1 MPRLAKSLEQL
12 RDQVD
17 AIAPNRNTS
26 NDGWIGDEAHAA
38 RVSDHNPDAA
48 GVVHALDITKDTAH
62 GVDVQKIADDIIA
75 SDDKRVAYLIHAG
88 RIANPDIQN
97 WKWRARNKGPDD
109 HAEHLH
115 ISVKSDPALADDV
128 SPWPV
133 QASSPSGQIITQP
146 KLKRGDRGEWIRE
159 LQRLLGIEQ
168 DGEFGEMTENA
179 VRAFQEH
186 HDLAVDGI
194 AGRYTWRALL
204 PATPQQSE
212 PRRIFSNIKATVF
225 NDAQLA
231 YGPRPADTVGVSL
244 PARFEKPLKLW
255 LRNRANGLTTIGDV
269 IDVGPWNT
277 NDPYW
282 ERNGRPQAESGTD
295 KQGRRTN
302 RAGIDLY
309 PETARRLGIAFGISD
324 GKVSYG
330 DAQVDWGFADE
341 MPTPPAEDADAS
353 IKQALAEIEAVLRR
367 RFTAATGRET

>member
-38 RVSDHNPDAA
+38 RVSDHNPDTA

-75 SDDKRVAYLIHAG
+75 SDDKRVTYLIHAG

-115 ISVKSDPALADDV
+115 VSVKSDPALADDV

-133 QASSPSGQIITQP
+133 QASAPSGQIITQP
-146 KLKRGDRGEWIRE
+146 KLKSGDRGDWVRE

-168 DGEFGEMTENA
+168 DGEFGEMTEAA
-179 VRAFQEH
+179 VRAFQENH
-186 HDLAVDGI
+186 GLAVDGI

-204 PATPQQSE
+204 PASPQQSE
-212 PRRIFSNIKATVF
+212 PARIFSNIKATVF

-244 PARFEKPLKLW
+244 PARFEKPPKLW

-282 ERNGRPQAESGTD
+282 ERNGRPQAESGSD

-341 MPTPPAEDADAS
+341 MPAPPAEDADAN
-353 IKQALAEIEAVLRR
+353 IKQALAEIETVLRR